1 MHNGGWRMK
10 ADQSGLANLRQLR
23 ARLAEKDASV
33 SNGGATPT
41 DGVKP
46 GNGKPRQGTDRSASS
61 DTSKG
66 TAAARHATVSQTE
79 RAAGP
84 HGANSPYTA
93 HHAMAHSPQRT
104 KARNAALREDA
115 DVALFRRVVKKVERI
130 KDPGRASLPMV
141 PQASAEELRQRR
153 ELAAG
158 QRSPPGPKPSRT
170 APSGDTTPHTVP
182 RQTRRVPVSDQFVPA
197 KLKHDDTS
205 FLRAGYGPDLIKGL
219 NRGKW
224 PIEAS
229 LDLHG
234 STLEEARERLDQFLQ
249 SCLTH
254 QIKCVRVI
262 HGKGYGSKGGKPVLK
277 QTVRYWLSQIP
288 EIKAYAECQENDG
301 GAGAI
306 QALLHIDAPET

>member
-1 MHNGGWRMK
+1 MK

-23 ARLAEKDASV
+23 ARLAEKAASV
-33 SNGGATPT
+33 SDGSVTPT

-46 GNGKPRQGTDRSASS
+46 ENGNPRQGTDRGAWS
-61 DTSKG
+61 DTSKDM
-66 TAAARHATVSQTE
+66 AAARHATVPRTK
-79 RAAGP
+79 RAAGSD
-84 HGANSPYTA
+84 GANSPYAA
-93 HHAMAHSPQRT
+93 HHAMAHSPQNT
-104 KARNAALREDA
+104 KGKNAALHEDA
-115 DVALFRRVVKKVERI
+115 DMALFRRVVKKVDRI

-153 ELAAG
+153 ELATG
-158 QRSPPGPKPSRT
+158 QRRPSDSKPSRT
-170 APSGDTTPHTVP
+170 AASGDTTPNTAP
-182 RQTRRVPVSDQFVPA
+182 RQTRRATVSDQFVPA
-197 KLKHDDTS
+197 RLKHDDTS

-249 SCLTH
+249 SCRTH
-254 QIKCVRVI
+254 RIKCVRVI
-262 HGKGYGSKGGKPVLK
+262 HGKGYGSVGGKPVLK
-277 QTVRYWLSQIP
+277 QTVRHWLSQIP

-306 QALLHIDAPET
+306 QALLHVDTPET